1 MKYAVKEIYFDGFE
15 WFGFFKTKEE
25 AQAHAEA
32 FRKFD
37 YADGADIF
45 QKTGSGYEK
54 IDFE

>member
-1 MKYAVKEIYFDGFE
+1 MKFAVKEIYFDGFE

-25 AQAHAEA
+25 AQAHASDFMKKE
-32 FRKFD
+32 

-45 QKTGSGYEK
+45 QKSGRGYEK